1 MFPAGAVASCLLLS
15 WSVEL
20 IGEQG
25 LCQSTEHPH
34 NFQPSCCP
42 TCTSQEAP
50 NDPTHPHVGSKIFL
64 LDAALAPATPNT
76 AHLRF
81 FMSSFRAEDLCC
93 SRERSSSLLFLH
105 LVFVFCIVSF
115 PGLQQQRKVTGG
127 ACFVFVELVLTDR
140 SQTLLLTSSSA
151 GGPRLITQQNEELL
165 PGEAFSCFCSCYYQK
180 KCGQQGQGS
189 DCPLC
194 TWCG

>member
-1 MFPAGAVASCLLLS
+1 MLRFNICQEHTFLFLAGAVGSCLLLS

-20 IGEQG
+20 IDEQG

-34 NFQPSCCP
+34 DFQPSCCP
-42 TCTSQEAP
+42 SCTSQEAP

-64 LDAALAPATPNT
+64 LDAALAPAIPNT

-81 FMSSFRAEDLCC
+81 FTSSFSAEDLCC
-93 SRERSSSLLFLH
+93 SRERSSSLLFLQ
-105 LVFVFCIVSF
+105 LVFVFCIVPF
-115 PGLQQQRKVTGG
+115 PGLQQQQNVTGG

-151 GGPRLITQQNEELL
+151 DRAGPFPVPTQQSSWPRTPADN
-165 PGEAFSCFCSCYYQK
+165 PTK
-180 KCGQQGQGS
+180 
-189 DCPLC
+189 
-194 TWCG
+194 